1 MYMHSLARVS
11 KLQNS
16 ERNWL
21 ASLHYHFQ
29 KYDLVCQ
36 EHFTP
41 FHYNF
46 LKCIMYLKKI
56 IAVVT
61 KKKSV
66 DTFIRNIK
74 NNSSLVIFKLS
85 IICVYYKHKD
95 TSDYFMTTFNILKL
109 YHMYMIIYADILQMV
124 LFVLINRILIPFTC
138 KNIFSFFN
146 SFMCRY
152 FLR

>member
-1 MYMHSLARVS
+1 MPRTFH
-11 KLQNS
+11 
-16 ERNWL
+16 
-21 ASLHYHFQ
+21 
-29 KYDLVCQ
+29 
-36 EHFTP
+36 T